1 MTRILLLTG
10 LGFAVLLALMIG
22 LGAPPRVAPRTPD
35 SAAPQLVAPQ
45 PAAAQVS
52 TSTVLT
58 PTAPDIF
65 ASPIHGGC
73 YIAGPSDCRI
83 HVEPF
88 TIDIASGQKLSFFQ
102 LIAIQLPAGKQ
113 TVIYDWRPDQSNP
126 VPGIGSTFSPSS
138 VAQDFAATCGKSYEI
153 SLQGKDSGDTSAFNL
168 GLTGRFTCTLGL
180 P

>member
-10 LGFAVLLALMIG
+10 LGFAVLIALMIG
-22 LGAPPRVAPRTPD
+22 LGAPPQVAPRTPD
-35 SAAPQLVAPQ
+35 IIAP
-45 PAAAQVS
+45 QVS

-58 PTAPDIF
+58 PTAPEIF

-102 LIAIQLPAGKQ
+102 LIAIQMGTGKQ

-126 VPGIGSTFSPSS
+126 VPDIGTTYSPSS

-153 SLQGKDSGDTSAFNL
+153 SLQGKDTGDTGAFNL
-168 GLTGRFTCTLGL
+168 GLTGRFTCTLSL

>member
-22 LGAPPRVAPRTPD
+22 LSTPPRTPD
-35 SAAPQLVAPQ
+35 ITT
-45 PAAAQVS
+45 PAAASVS
-52 TSTVLT
+52 T
-58 PTAPDIF
+58 PAAPEIY

-102 LIAIQLPAGKQ
+102 LVAIQLPTGKQ

-126 VPGIGSTFSPSS
+126 VPGIGSTYSPSS

-153 SLQGKDSGDTSAFNL
+153 SLQGKDSGDTGAFNL
-168 GLTGRFTCTLGL
+168 GLTGQFTCTLGL

>member
-10 LGFAVLLALMIG
+10 LGFAVLLALMVG
-22 LGAPPRVAPRTPD
+22 LGTSPRTPD
-35 SAAPQLVAPQ
+35 ITTSQ

-52 TSTVLT
+52 T
-58 PTAPDIF
+58 PAAPEIY
-65 ASPIHGGC
+65 ASPIHAGC

-102 LIAIQLPAGKQ
+102 LVAIQLPTGKQ

-126 VPGIGSTFSPSS
+126 VPGIGSTYSPSS

-153 SLQGKDSGDTSAFNL
+153 SLQGKDSGDTGAFNL
-168 GLTGRFTCTLGL
+168 GLTGQFTCTLGL

>member
-10 LGFAVLLALMIG
+10 LGFAVLMALMIG
-22 LGAPPRVAPRTPD
+22 LGAPPRVAPRTP
-35 SAAPQLVAPQ
+35 Q

-52 TSTVLT
+52 TPAAVE
-58 PTAPDIF
+58 IF

-102 LIAIQLPAGKQ
+102 LVAIQLPAGKQ

-126 VPGIGSTFSPSS
+126 VPGIGSTYSPSS

-153 SLQGKDSGDTSAFNL
+153 SLQGKDTGDTSAFNL

>member
-1 MTRILLLTG
+1 MWR
-10 LGFAVLLALMIG
+10 
-22 LGAPPRVAPRTPD
+22 P
-35 SAAPQLVAPQ
+35 APQ
-45 PAAAQVS
+45 PVAAQSAAAQVS

-58 PTAPDIF
+58 PTAPEIF

-88 TIDIASGQKLSFFQ
+88 TIDISSGQKLSFFQ

-126 VPGIGSTFSPSS
+126 VPGIGSTYSPSS

-153 SLQGKDSGDTSAFNL
+153 SLQGKDTGDTGAFNL
-168 GLTGRFTCTLGL
+168 GLTGRFTCTLSL

>member
-10 LGFAVLLALMIG
+10 LGFAVLMALIVG
-22 LGAPPRVAPRTPD
+22 LSASPRVAPRTLD
-35 SAAPQLVAPQ
+35 LTAPPQ
-45 PAAAQVS
+45 PAAGQVS
-52 TSTVLT
+52 T
-58 PTAPDIF
+58 PAAPEIF

-73 YIAGPSDCRI
+73 YIAGPSDCRL

-88 TIDIASGQKLSFFQ
+88 TINIAAGKKLSFFQ
-102 LIAIQLPAGKQ
+102 LVAIQMNTGAH
-113 TVIYDWRPDQSNP
+113 TVMYDWRPDQSNGVP
-126 VPGIGSTFSPSS
+126 VVGTTYTPSL

-153 SLQGKDSGDTSAFNL
+153 SLQGKDTGDTSAFNL

>member
-22 LGAPPRVAPRTPD
+22 LGVPQRTPD
-35 SAAPQLVAPQ
+35 ITT
-45 PAAAQVS
+45 PAAASVS
-52 TSTVLT
+52 T
-58 PTAPDIF
+58 PAAPEIY

-102 LIAIQLPAGKQ
+102 LVAIQLPAGKQ

-126 VPGIGSTFSPSS
+126 VPGIGSTYSPSS

-153 SLQGKDSGDTSAFNL
+153 SLQGKDTGDTSAFNL